1 MAANIS
7 IGILAY
13 NEANTIGTSLE
24 SLFQQSLFQQ
34 GQHQPA
40 PLSQLGQS
48 LQPSSQSGSQSG
60 SQTGSI
66 AQPPVLDRPLTI
78 ELIIVPNGCTDHTA
92 AIAQQTLERLAPPIA
107 AKHITWRVCEL
118 AEAGKSNAWNTYIHQ
133 LASPTAEYF
142 VLMDADIV
150 IQGSE
155 TLSRLVAGLDA
166 HPDVSVATD
175 LPKKDVALKP
185 NKTLM
190 EKLSTKISDQDESST
205 GISGQLYCARA
216 EVLRQIWMPKGLA
229 VEDGFLR
236 AMVVTKGFTEPEIAT
251 RIKCIPGT
259 SHLYEAYVTI
269 PSLLRHE
276 KRLLIGTTVNKFVY
290 DYLWDQCRPDRPAGS
305 LIAQNNAENPMWVA
319 DLIQQG
325 IKTQGWWLIHESLL
339 LRRFRNLQRYPI
351 GKALLRLPL
360 AILAFGADLW
370 VFVRANQAIHQG
382 KGIGYW

>member
-13 NEANTIGTSLE
+13 NEANTIGTSLA
-24 SLFQQSLFQQ
+24 SLFQQSLFQPEQ
-34 GQHQPA
+34 RQSAPA
-40 PLSQLGQS
+40 DPWQAAAQAST
-48 LQPSSQSGSQSG
+48 P
-60 SQTGSI
+60 TGTT
-66 AQPPVLDRPLTI
+66 APTPVLDRPLSI
-78 ELIIVPNGCTDHTA
+78 ELIIVPNGCTDETA
-92 AIAQQTLERLAPPIA
+92 AIAQHTLERLALTAP
-107 AKHITWRVCEL
+107 HVTWRVCEL
-118 AEAGKSNAWNTYIHQ
+118 AEAGKSNAWNVYIHQ
-133 LASPTAEYF
+133 LSHPDAETI

-155 TLSRLVAGLDA
+155 TLSRLVAGLAA

-175 LPKKDVALKP
+175 LPKKDVAFKE

-190 EKLSTKISDQDESST
+190 EKLSTKISDQDESNT

-216 EVLRQIWMPKGLA
+216 DVLRQIWMPKGLA

-236 AMVVTKGFTEPEIAT
+236 AMVVTQGFTEPEIAT

-290 DYLWDQCRPDRPAGS
+290 DYLWAECRPDRPAGP
-305 LIAQNNAENPMWVA
+305 LIAKNNAENPMWLSE
-319 DLIQQG
+319 LITRG
-325 IKTQGWWLIHESLL
+325 IHTQGWWLIHESLL
-339 LRRFRNLQRYPI
+339 FRRFRNLQRYPI
-351 GKALLRLPL
+351 GKAILRFPL
-360 AILAFGADLW
+360 ATLAFGADLW

>member
-1 MAANIS
+1 MATNIS

-13 NEANTIGTSLE
+13 NEANTIGASLA
-24 SLFQQSLFQQ
+24 SLFEQSLFR
-34 GQHQPA
+34 
-40 PLSQLGQS
+40 LGQ
-48 LQPSSQSGSQSG
+48 QQSDPASPLPTRPLPTLAT
-60 SQTGSI
+60 TGSPTATTVI
-66 AQPPVLDRPLTI
+66 ERPLTI
-78 ELIIVPNGCTDHTA
+78 ELIIVPNGCTDQTA
-92 AIAQQTLERLAPPIA
+92 AVAQQTLERLAPNGGDRSGDGSAP
-107 AKHITWRVCEL
+107 ITWRVCEL
-118 AEAGKSNAWNTYIHQ
+118 TEAGKSNAWNTYIHQ
-133 LASPTAEYF
+133 LASPSAEYF

-166 HPDVSVATD
+166 HPEVSVATD
-175 LPKKDVALKP
+175 LPQKDVAFKT

-190 EKLSTKISDQDESST
+190 EKLSTKISDQDESNT

-216 EVLRQIWMPKGLA
+216 SVLRQIWMPKGLA

-236 AMVVTKGFTEPEIAT
+236 AMVVTQGFTEPEIAT

-290 DYLWDQCRPDRPAGS
+290 DYLWDQCRSGRPAGP

-319 DLIQQG
+319 ELIAQG
-325 IKTQGWWLIHESLL
+325 IQTQGWWLIHESLL
-339 LRRFRNLQRYPI
+339 FRRFRNLGRYPI
-351 GKALLRLPL
+351 GKAILRFPL
-360 AILAFGADLW
+360 ATLAFGADLW
-370 VFVRANQAIHQG
+370 VFVRANQALHQG
-382 KGIGYW
+382 KGLGYW